1 MTGIHNLFK
10 LFMSEVD
17 YWAIFDNSE
26 TPRKKIAVGG
36 RNVDIEIYHH
46 KLYENI
52 KAYVK

>member
-1 MTGIHNLFK
+1 MGPEKQRL
-10 LFMSEVD
+10 
-17 YWAIFDNSE
+17 
-26 TPRKKIAVGG
+26 RKKIAVGG